1 VREKRKEKS
10 AGIAG
15 IGLKSIDN
23 KLVAKIFNLPE
34 LDK

>member
-15 IGLKSIDN
+15 IGLNPLIIS
-23 KLVAKIFNLPE
+23 
-34 LDK
+34 